1 MGEPQDEFIRKIDE
15 IKALVRE
22 TDPEILQER
31 IYTCAA
37 NGCLLLTAFLNTNG
51 RDGWSSMLINDG
63 QPILS
68 SSEQAMIEKAFKAAP
83 WILEL
88 KGKAEPIQVGGG
100 ATPQLDSHG
109 SFIKPAIDALGNLT
123 GDDVSL
129 DRLLETFIKKSAEMD
144 EYWSNMKHGTFAPV
158 TKFMNTDSEIY
169 MPTPAGFLPVPV
181 PRRPIIYF
189 LIMLLDSIR
198 LSRALSGNKDISLTL
213 VVLLEELVTG
223 QWRQMLL
230 TAAGFISPSGVAIGV
245 IGKYIVNAWV
255 LINPAIRTSLVKDIY
270 KGSKSMLIGFI
281 LWCVSVLPPESVRN
295 MLKTRID
302 EARAMVATFDEKIT
316 ALEEQGSVSLK
327 PLGKKIEFK
336 AISLDNLSRIT
347 MEDIQNIQ
355 ALAQWPMLICTKEY
369 QDIQGPLEND
379 PFFRIMFEL
388 LNIPVLADDKF
399 EVCRSNQFKPIQEVI
414 AEGLDPADALVDDP
428 AFINPITAV
437 QQQVQGAVGAVQQQ
451 VQGAVDA
458 TQQQVQGA
466 VDASQQQAEGAVN
479 SLKQKV

>member
-1 MGEPQDEFIRKIDE
+1 MSEPQDEFITKIDE

-22 TDPEILQER
+22 TDPDVLQER

-51 RDGWSSMLINDG
+51 RDGWSSMLINEG

-68 SSEQAMIEKAFKAAP
+68 RSEQAMIEKAFKAAP

-88 KGKAEPIQVGGG
+88 KGKTTEVQVGG
-100 ATPQLDSHG
+100 AVPQLDNHG
-109 SFIKPAIDALGNLT
+109 SFIKPALDAAGKLT

-129 DRLLETFIKKSAEMD
+129 DLLLETFIKKSAEMD
-144 EYWSNMKHGTFAPV
+144 DYWSNMKHGTFSPV

-198 LSRALSGNKDISLTL
+198 LSRALSGHKDISLTL

-245 IGKYIVNAWV
+245 IGKFMVNAWV
-255 LINPAIRTSLVKDIY
+255 LINPTIRTSLVKDMF
-270 KGSKSMLIGFI
+270 KGSKSLLIGFI

-336 AISLDNLSRIT
+336 AISLDNLTRIT
-347 MEDIQNIQ
+347 MEDIQNLQ

-369 QDIQGPLEND
+369 QDIQGPLEKD

-388 LNIPVLADDKF
+388 LNIPVLPDDKF
-399 EVCRSNQFKPIQEVI
+399 EVCRSNQYKPIQEVI

-428 AFINPITAV
+428 AFINPIITA
-437 QQQVQGAVGAVQQQ
+437 QQQVQGAITGVQQQ
-451 VQGAVDA
+451 ASQAA
-458 TQQQVQGA
+458 QQVKGVLQ
-466 VDASQQQAEGAVN
+466 
-479 SLKQKV
+479 

>member
-1 MGEPQDEFIRKIDE
+1 MSEPQDEFIRKIDE

-22 TDPEILQER
+22 TDPDVLQER

-51 RDGWSSMLINDG
+51 RDGWSSMLINEG

-68 SSEQAMIEKAFKAAP
+68 RSEQIMIEKAFKAAP
-83 WILEL
+83 WILDL
-88 KGKAEPIQVGGG
+88 KKDTAATEVQVGG
-100 ATPQLDSHG
+100 AVPQLDSHG
-109 SFIKPAIDALGNLT
+109 SFIKPVLDAAGKLT

-129 DRLLETFIKKSAEMD
+129 DRLLESFIKKSAEMD
-144 EYWSNMKHGTFAPV
+144 DYWSNMKHGTFAPV

-198 LSRALSGNKDISLTL
+198 LSRALSGHKDISLTL

-245 IGKYIVNAWV
+245 IGKYMVNAWV
-255 LINPAIRTSLVKDIY
+255 LINPTIRTSLVKDMF
-270 KGSKSMLIGFI
+270 KGSKSLLIGFI

-295 MLKTRID
+295 MLKARID

-336 AISLDNLSRIT
+336 AISLDNLTRIT
-347 MEDIQNIQ
+347 MEDIQNLQ

-369 QDIQGPLEND
+369 QDIQGPLEKD

-388 LNIPVLADDKF
+388 LNIPVLPDDKF
-399 EVCRSNQFKPIQEVI
+399 EVCRSNQYKPIQEVI

-428 AFINPITAV
+428 AFVNPIAAA
-437 QQQVQGAVGAVQQQ
+437 QQQVQGVLQ
-451 VQGAVDA
+451 
-458 TQQQVQGA
+458 
-466 VDASQQQAEGAVN
+466 
-479 SLKQKV
+479 